1 MRKIKILVVMLIAFA
16 LVFSMA
22 ACGGGGGGGS
32 TGGGGGT
39 SSSSDSGST
48 DSGSTGQIAA
58 VFGSGHAE
66 GINDKAFIQDCW
78 TAIKKY
84 GDESG
89 KTYTYYQPIDDS
101 KQSFMDTYDTAIKN
115 GAEVI
120 VAIGNEPSDSLKE
133 ATWDNPDV
141 KFISIESTGFDKIA
155 PNHFAILMEV
165 THAGWLSGVSMVREG
180 FKNLGILPCVAIP
193 PVDMWTWGWIQ
204 GANYAAGKY
213 GVEGISLKHHYL
225 NQWWAGPEIQTK
237 AAAWYSDGVEVIQ
250 CNTAGGNTSII
261 AASDAAGAAVY
272 GSDKDQFDEGDTVV
286 ASQVAFRMPIVYDA
300 LVSAYDG
307 TFRGGEG
314 PIAGGVSWCPGVES
328 DAVGLV
334 MEPNRFKVYNQAMY
348 DEDFATL
355 KNDVDGVRSNLMDV
369 FSVATVDEL
378 WSKITTK
385 YVTFENIE

>member
-1 MRKIKILVVMLIAFA
+1 MRSKKILILLLAGLMIFA
-16 LVFSMA
+16 LA
-22 ACGGGGGGGS
+22 ACGGGNKP
-32 TGGGGGT
+32 
-39 SSSSDSGST
+39 DSGSNAGN
-48 DSGSTGQIAA
+48 SGNEVSSTASTGQIAA

-78 TAIKKY
+78 AAITKF
-84 GDESG
+84 GDEKG
-89 KTYTYYQPIDDS
+89 LTYTYYQPVDDS

-120 VAIGNEPSDSLKE
+120 VAIGNEPSDSLME

-141 KFISIESTGFDKIA
+141 KFISIESTGFETIA

-165 THAGWLSGVSMVREG
+165 THAGWLSGVSAVREG
-180 FKNLGILPCVAIP
+180 FRTIGILPCVAIP
-193 PVDMWTWGWIQ
+193 PVDMWSWGYIQ
-204 GANYAAGKY
+204 GINYAAGKY
-213 GVEGISLKHHYL
+213 GIQDITLKHHYL

-272 GSDKDQFDEGDTVV
+272 GSDKDQFDEGKTVI
-286 ASQVAFRMPIVYDA
+286 ASQVAFRSPIVYDA

-307 TFRGGEG
+307 TFKGGAT
-314 PIAGGVSWCPGVES
+314 PLPGGVSWMPGVES

-334 MEPNRFKVYNQAMY
+334 MDRNRFKVYTQEMY
-348 DEDFATL
+348 DEDFAIL
-355 KNDVDGVRSNLMDV
+355 KNDVDGVRSSLMDV
-369 FSVATVDEL
+369 FSIPVVDDL
-378 WSKITTK
+378 WARIEIKNIK
-385 YVTFENIE
+385 FENIE